1 MAPVNEGKRPYRMVA
16 RAASAAQTRQ
26 RILEAVLALAS
37 EQFLEDVSL
46 AEVAAA
52 SGVTVQT
59 ILRHFEGR
67 GALIAAAVARAE
79 DALEGERRQVAAGDV
94 DAVAAR
100 AVADYERYGET
111 LLRWLAQ
118 EERLPVLRP
127 IVERGR
133 RLHHAWIDSVFE
145 LQLARRSGAARA
157 RLRAQLVA
165 ATDVYTWKLLRR
177 DLNLSR
183 RETVR
188 AIAGLLRGALADG
201 EGR

>member
-111 LLRWLAQ
+111 LLR
-118 EERLPVLRP
+118 
-127 IVERGR
+127 
-133 RLHHAWIDSVFE
+133 
-145 LQLARRSGAARA
+145 
-157 RLRAQLVA
+157 
-165 ATDVYTWKLLRR
+165 
-177 DLNLSR
+177 
-183 RETVR
+183 
-188 AIAGLLRGALADG
+188 
-201 EGR
+201 